1 MKVMKNLIAV
11 MMLLVAVALVGCQK
25 SEKKTTDN
33 TTQVQPSRFPEW
45 VLNPSLEGGQA
56 AMGSAKVGAAGISF
70 ARTEALANARDELA
84 RQLSVKV
91 NNMFKSYTSQIGAGE
106 DQTVDKV
113 ATNVSKQVASQTLQ
127 GSKQYKTWLDEQENE
142 LYVLVGITDEVVKT
156 ETKNAIRTSLN
167 NEKALWQEFKS
178 EKAQQQLDVEIEKML
193 KTEQNQ

>member
-11 MMLLVAVALVGCQK
+11 MMLLVAVALVGC
-25 SEKKTTDN
+25 KKADKADDN
-33 TTQVQPSRFPEW
+33 TPTQTVSRFPDW

-56 AMGSAKVGAAGISF
+56 AMGSARVGSAGISF
-70 ARTEALANARDELA
+70 ARTEALASARDELA

-156 ETKNAIRTSLN
+156 ETKNAVRTSLN

-193 KTEQNQ
+193 KTEQN